1 MRFML
6 MSGQGYY
13 VQIHCDLDR
22 WSPPAHPPS
31 CQPYCSLACL
41 HSKTPANQLTHSLTH
56 PHPPTHSL
64 WLLFHAPKR
73 PLFLL
78 ASLAIY
84 FLNHFFKNM
93 AKTCQK
99 NKNAYIN
106 TLNTFLRPHSRKFRF
121 WISHC
126 HRLQKAKSSALWYL
140 KNFSRDNN
148 TDTRNTKVPK

>member
-1 MRFML
+1 MFKFTVTLTVEVRL
-6 MSGQGYY
+6 P
-13 VQIHCDLDR
+13 IR
-22 WSPPAHPPS
+22 PPASPIARSLAYIPKHPPTN
-31 CQPYCSLACL
+31 QLT
-41 HSKTPANQLTHSLTH
+41 HSLTHSLTH